1 MLFEDLPAET
11 VTQIFLHVPSV
22 SSATNLSATCRYFRK
37 IYSSSKRLLILSQA
51 IENQYGPIH
60 DAVQVVTYN
69 SSQPAFIA
77 RSVPLS
83 DALLRSVVRI
93 GKTAARWEELYTF
106 KKWKSDFE
114 NRRLLTDNERY
125 TLRRA
130 LYRLWLFSVAYHT
143 PASPRTLRA
152 TPESTRTRA
161 LLLHNYNTQ
170 ELSEMLDVHN
180 ILRDT
185 ISSNVCPSNGTIR
198 RKFQKR
204 FPDSNYQ
211 LLFNI
216 HLNYPPPSSSY
227 SQDGYYHS
235 SSNMESKFHT
245 KFTPSRYHEPG
256 AEGWGDDILH
266 YYVVEDM
273 LKLDPEQILYLKDNC
288 PFKMQVES
296 YTQNLG
302 EWFTNNGE
310 TFCQTLA
317 HVVAQRGEEPE
328 EIREAVRDGALGIA
342 VGHFRGEPD
351 MHESLTIGCRAI

>member
-1 MLFEDLPAET
+1 MLFVDLPAET
-11 VTQIFLHVPSV
+11 ITQIFLQVPSV

-37 IYSSSKRLLILSQA
+37 IYSSSKKLFILSQA

-60 DAVQVVTYN
+60 DAIQLVTYN
-69 SSQPAFIA
+69 AAQPAFVT

-83 DALLRSVVRI
+83 EALLYSVIQVGR
-93 GKTAARWEELYTF
+93 TAARWEELYTF
-106 KKWKSDFE
+106 KKWKSDYE
-114 NRRLLTDNERY
+114 NRRLLTDTERY

-130 LYRLWLFSVAYHT
+130 VYRLWLFSRAYHT
-143 PASPRTLRA
+143 PSTPRTIRASPDFVRQ
-152 TPESTRTRA
+152 RA
-161 LLLHNYNTQ
+161 LLLHNFNTG
-170 ELSEMLDVHN
+170 ELAEMLDVHS

-185 ISSNVCPSNGTIR
+185 IGNNVCPSNGTIR

-204 FPDSNYQ
+204 FPESNYQ
-211 LLFNI
+211 LLFNV
-216 HLNYPPPSSSY
+216 HLNYPLPTSPY
-227 SQDGYYHS
+227 APDGYYHS

-245 KFTPSRYHEPG
+245 KFVPSRYHEPG

-288 PFKMQVES
+288 PFKTQVEN

-317 HVVAQRGEEPE
+317 HVVTQRGEEPE
-328 EIREAVRDGALGIA
+328 EIREAVRDGMLGVAI
-342 VGHFRGEPD
+342 GHFRVEPD
-351 MHESLTIGCRAI
+351 FHESLTIGCRAI